1 MGKFILLIRLIFFI
15 WTVIL
20 SLVILRG
27 PFIFPNPQT
36 ILKVLFPGF
45 WVLLGMVLGSIIGEL
60 IVLKKDLDPHSKQ
73 ASSILLYSYIIGGA
87 LWAAIGLLY
96 IFAGQ

>member
-1 MGKFILLIRLIFFI
+1 MRKFILLIRLIFFI

-27 PFIFPNPQT
+27 AFIFPDPKLV
-36 ILKVLFPGF
+36 LKFLFPGF

-60 IVLKKDLDPHSKQ
+60 IVLKKDLDPSSNQ
-73 ASSILLYSYIIGGA
+73 ASSILLHSYLIGWIVWLA
-87 LWAAIGLLY
+87 MGLIY
-96 IFAGQ
+96 IFAG